1 MVTSMLLLNSRN
13 FMVSIEK
20 NNVDL
25 AEKNRRKNPKV
36 DHHGPHET
44 RPLFHWVSIAEKR
57 HILML

>member
-1 MVTSMLLLNSRN
+1 
-13 FMVSIEK
+13 MVSIEK